1 MPQLKQLFNVHL
13 TPQELSALIDH
24 FDKDGDGH
32 VDGAE
37 FLSTFFR
44 LAQEGKSQNL
54 RRHLQLEEKIH
65 RKNQERR
72 RRHIERF
79 AKKTEATVIYPQVS

>member
-1 MPQLKQLFNVHL
+1 MHL
-13 TPQELSALIDH
+13 TPEELSALIDH

-54 RRHLQLEEKIH
+54 RRHQQLLEKIH
-65 RKNQERR
+65 HKNQERR

-79 AKKTEATVIYPQVS
+79 AKKAEATVVYPQVMHRASLVP